1 MKKIITRR
9 KIYIKYKK
17 LEDKNIKFSK
27 IKNWKFI
34 KRYFNKRF
42 IKYYKLK
49 NRIDE
54 KRLQIKKENNHL
66 NQLLSISLLFQQQ
79 HHNSC
84 YNCNQNY
91 KSSYAN
97 HN

>member
-42 IKYYKLK
+42 IKYYK
-49 NRIDE
+49 
-54 KRLQIKKENNHL
+54 
-66 NQLLSISLLFQQQ
+66 
-79 HHNSC
+79 
-84 YNCNQNY
+84 
-91 KSSYAN
+91 
-97 HN
+97 